1 MDLWPEHNTFK
12 QMISH
17 CELNGFKD
25 KMTFLVQIPVS
36 DKLIMTR
43 LRYSKGLRIMII
55 MVSIGIA
62 SAIVQIVVYVR
73 HNQRVAE
80 GKSQREAGLSPRV
93 YVP

>member
-1 MDLWPEHNTFK
+1 
-12 QMISH
+12 MISR
-17 CELNGFKD
+17 CELNHCEDRITLFGAN
-25 KMTFLVQIPVS
+25 TVR
-36 DKLIMTR
+36 DKLTVTR
-43 LRYSKGLRIMII
+43 PSYSKGLRIMII

-62 SAIVQIVVYVR
+62 SAIVQLVVYIR

>member
-1 MDLWPEHNTFK
+1 
-12 QMISH
+12 
-17 CELNGFKD
+17 
-25 KMTFLVQIPVS
+25 
-36 DKLIMTR
+36 
-43 LRYSKGLRIMII
+43 MII

-62 SAIVQIVVYVR
+62 SAIVQLVVYIR